1 MDISQNMIP
10 VQSAMQFFQQSQSI
24 RQVVQRLQPEER
36 IVFVGD
42 SITYFGGKSGG
53 YVDRFEK
60 ALRQELRHQ
69 NPKHNI
75 TIQHYGLGGAQVPD
89 LWVGKTEWT
98 ETAPYEDILIAD
110 RPTILVIYIGVN
122 DAWHEV
128 KTPLDVYRSGI
139 AKLIQQG
146 QDMGATVIL
155 ATPAVIGEKADDSN
169 PNDALLDEFSQ
180 ISQTVGASKQVIVCN
195 LRQGFKDYLQQHN
208 LNHKTQGIL
217 TSDGVHMNAK
227 GNKLITEL
235 LTQSI
240 AQALAQRHEAAIKF

>member
-1 MDISQNMIP
+1 MDISHNIILSQNP
-10 VQSAMQFFQQSQSI
+10 MQFFQQNQRI
-24 RQVVQRLQPEER
+24 KQVAQQLQTEER

-60 ALRQELRHQ
+60 TLRQELRHKKT
-69 NPKHNI
+69 KHNI
-75 TIQHYGLGGAQVPD
+75 TITHYGLSGAQVPD
-89 LWVGKTEWT
+89 LWVGKTQWSES
-98 ETAPYEDILIAD
+98 APYKNILITD
-110 RPTILVIYIGVN
+110 RPTILIIYIGVN

-146 QDMGATVIL
+146 QDSGATVVL
-155 ATPAVIGEKADDSN
+155 ATPAVIGEQPDGSN
-169 PNDALLDEFSQ
+169 PHDALLDELSQ

-195 LRQGFKDYLQQHN
+195 LRQGFKDYLKQHN

-227 GNKLITEL
+227 GNTLITEL

-240 AQALAQRHEAAIKF
+240 AQALEQRSQTP